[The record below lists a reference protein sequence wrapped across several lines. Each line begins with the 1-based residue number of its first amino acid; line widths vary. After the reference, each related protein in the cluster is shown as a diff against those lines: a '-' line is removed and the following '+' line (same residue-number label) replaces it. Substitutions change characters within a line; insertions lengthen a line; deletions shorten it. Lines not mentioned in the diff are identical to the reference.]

1 MAVRESAPS
10 IVVNHVARMLFL
22 SRAGSVFVR
31 RHDFFIYERK
41 K

>member
-1 MAVRESAPS
+1 M
-10 IVVNHVARMLFL
+10 NHVASMLIL

-31 RHDFFIYERK
+31 RYDFFIYERK